1 LPAIGSKSNFS
12 IAVAAIAAIAATFRP
27 ASKVTEMKE
36 AATFGGP

>member
-12 IAVAAIAAIAATFRP
+12 IAVAAIAATFRP